1 MYKFFSKFRSS
12 RPYKTKDTLIVLSL
26 INTIL
31 LLILTMDEDNARI
44 LLNLFKL
51 CSFLG
56 ILCFHCISIGPFIG
70 LGIISLI
77 NRNLGNDLAEEMNF
91 DFRELFSSYEGGLLF
106 FTAGTYSLIVLCL
119 WWIIGNKELTDDGPQ
134 TQIMS
139 ILFWLPPLIGLAAIL
154 KGKTSAQS

>member
-1 MYKFFSKFRSS
+1 MYKFVSEFLRS
-12 RPYKTKDTLIVLSL
+12 RPYKTKDTLIALSL

-31 LLILTMDEDNARI
+31 LLTLNMDEDNIRI

-51 CSFLG
+51 YSFLG
-56 ILCFHCISIGPFIG
+56 LLSFHCISIGPFIG

-77 NRNLGNDLAEEMNF
+77 NKDFGRDLAEEMNF
-91 DFRELFSSYEGGLLF
+91 NFWDLVSSLEGGLLF
-106 FTAGTYSLIVLCL
+106 FAAGTYSLIVLCL
-119 WWIIGNKELTDDGPQ
+119 WWIIGNKDLTDDGPL

-154 KGKTSAQS
+154 KDKTSA

>member
-1 MYKFFSKFRSS
+1 MYKSVSEFLRS

-31 LLILTMDEDNARI
+31 LLTLNMDEDNVRI

-51 CSFLG
+51 YSFLG
-56 ILCFHCISIGPFIG
+56 LLSFHCISIGPFIG

-77 NRNLGNDLAEEMNF
+77 NRNLGRDLAEEMSFNF
-91 DFRELFSSYEGGLLF
+91 WELVSSLEGGLLF
-106 FTAGTYSLIVLCL
+106 FAGGTYSLLVLCL
-119 WWIIGNKELTDDGPQ
+119 WWIIGNKDLTDDGPL

-139 ILFWLPPLIGLAAIL
+139 ILFWLPPLIGLVANL
-154 KGKTSAQS
+154 KDKTSA

>member
-1 MYKFFSKFRSS
+1 MYKFLSKVLSS

-31 LLILTMDEDNARI
+31 LLILIMDEDNVRI

-56 ILCFHCISIGPFIG
+56 LLSFHCISIGPFIG

-77 NRNLGNDLAEEMNF
+77 NRNLGRDLAEEMNF

-106 FTAGTYSLIVLCL
+106 FACWIYTVLVLCL
-119 WWIIGNKELTDDGPQ
+119 WWIIGNKDLTDDGPL
-134 TQIMS
+134 TQVMS
-139 ILFWLPPLIGLAAIL
+139 ILFWLPPLVGLATIL
-154 KGKTSAQS
+154 KDKTSA